1 MCLELG
7 WHPAGLG
14 AVLVAFARRC
24 TLNLGGIL
32 RAWRLYVRAFLL
44 KSTVGM
50 LLSLCFGLG
59 VVTSNFTTSVGVVW
73 KMLSPF
79 VAFLSWISSSQD
91 SALSW
96 PCIYKVVQM
105 LLTIAFCLLLAW
117 VWVAGGNQPQNNLR
131 HDLVGPY
138 RYKRHESR
146 KHVHASSGPLRLR
159 VTGSRCAGIKP
170 EPVARLDTATV

>member
-59 VVTSNFTTSVGVVW
+59 VVTSIFTTSVGVAVNS
-73 KMLSPF
+73 LFFCCIPIYD
-79 VAFLSWISSSQD
+79 FLIARWAD

-96 PCIYKVVQM
+96 PCIYKDVQM

-146 KHVHASSGPLRLR
+146 KHVH
-159 VTGSRCAGIKP
+159 
-170 EPVARLDTATV
+170 D